1 MRMEQLDRSLPG
13 RITRLFATLLMIR
26 ILPVAL
32 VLALLS
38 LADVNAAGIVVG
50 PDCTITINP
59 PTTGA
64 AVEGYRLYYG
74 DTPGARTLSV
84 DLGLVTQ
91 ATCSAQG
98 IPDGQIYMIVR
109 AYNIV
114 GEGADSVE
122 FPFVLVTGVPGAPGI
137 LITPRAP

>member
-1 MRMEQLDRSLPG
+1 MKTEQPERSLLG
-13 RITRLFATLLMIR
+13 RSIRPFATLLMIQ

-32 VLALLS
+32 VLVALPFG
-38 LADVNAAGIVVG
+38 ANAAGIVVG

-91 ATCSAQG
+91 ATCNAQG

>member
-1 MRMEQLDRSLPG
+1 MRTEQTERSLPG
-13 RITRLFATLLMIR
+13 RIARLFATLLMIR

-32 VLALLS
+32 MLALLS
-38 LADVNAAGIVVG
+38 LADANADGVVLG

-64 AVEGYRLYYG
+64 AVDGYRLYYG
-74 DTPGARTLSV
+74 ATPGARTLSV

-98 IPDGQIYMIVR
+98 IPDGQIYMIVL

-114 GEGADSVE
+114 GEGAESVE
-122 FPFVLVTGVPGAPGI
+122 FPFVLVTGLPGAPGI
-137 LITPRAP
+137 QVSPRAP